1 MNEQMNQESVEN
13 PCIVEETPY
22 LDYLHKHVNNVYKA
36 TLWMWDHY
44 LIPHM
49 PEFATFNDLDP
60 YNHDLSKYSMEE
72 YNAYNDYFYG
82 KEGKD
87 EDDISVIDSAFD
99 YAWLHHIHANPHH
112 WQHWVLIGDD
122 DGQKALEMPK
132 RYVYEMIADWWSFS
146 WNKGDLKEIFKWY
159 DDHKSKMILHEN
171 TRKMVEDILGK
182 IKEILEKEEENKNG
196 NG

>member
-13 PCIVEETPY
+13 PCIIEETPY
-22 LDYLHKHVNNVYKA
+22 LDYLRKHIENVVKA
-36 TLWMWDHY
+36 AKWMWDNH

-49 PEFATFNDLDP
+49 PEFSTLGDLGL

-72 YNAYNDYFYG
+72 YDAYNDYFYG

-87 EDDISVIDSAFD
+87 EDDISVIDSAYD
-99 YAWLHHIHANPHH
+99 YAWLHHIHVNPHH

-122 DGQKALEMPK
+122 DGTKALEMPK
-132 RYVYEMIADWWSFS
+132 KCVYEMIADWWSFS

-171 TRKMVEDILGK
+171 TRKMVEDILDR